1 MAKHKITDLFI
12 YKHRFGIG
20 YILLALIFIGLL
32 FFLPTISP
40 AGLSQA
46 EMESSV
52 ISASV
57 NASSI
62 FSGNI
67 IDLPYHLLQ
76 KLSIKIFGL
85 TAYSIK
91 LPSIIIG
98 LSLCI
103 LLIFLLNRWFKN
115 NVALIAS
122 ILSVLSTPFL
132 YLVGSGT
139 PLIMIVFW
147 PTFLLWLGSK
157 IQGVKAPRISYC
169 FIFIAAL
176 LLTIFTPYMIYIAG
190 FIFIYVM
197 AHPHLRFTVK
207 NLPRIPLVI
216 ACSLGTA
223 VGFFLLINI
232 LNRQGTAT
240 ELLFVQ
246 DFSIG
251 GYLNNIKNA
260 FLPYFSWTGG
270 IEGTLLSPMIG
281 LASLALAF
289 TGLIST
295 AKGFF
300 ASRNS
305 IASLLIIFTVFI
317 SGFNPD
323 AAILIILPFAILTAH
338 GIRYILNMWYGL
350 FPENPYAR
358 IFAIFPIGL
367 FIGIMIISS
376 TFHFIFGYRYN
387 PAVANEFNNDLELIY
402 EKVEPGTT
410 ILVAG
415 GTLEYDFYNILTSKT
430 DYKIASSTD
439 EIEDGAIVA
448 TLRKWEM
455 PENLQL
461 NRIITSPKSI
471 NSDRIYLYK

>member
-223 VGFFLLINI
+223 VGIFLLINI